1 MSIRDLSLRPAHL
14 PLMRAMHR
22 TAKAAPVY
30 ETVLAEPDT
39 DQDRMLT
46 LMLALAPMAFA
57 FFYLAFLAMMLFH

>member
-1 MSIRDLSLRPAHL
+1 MSVHDLSLRPARF
-14 PLMRAMHR
+14 PLVRSMRR
-22 TAKAAPVY
+22 TASASPVY

-57 FFYLAFLAMMLFH
+57 FFYLSFLALMLFH

>member
-1 MSIRDLSLRPAHL
+1 MSVHDLSLRPAHF

-22 TAKAAPVY
+22 TANATPVY
-30 ETVLAEPDT
+30 ETVLAETDT

>member
-14 PLMRAMHR
+14 PLMRVIRRNANA
-22 TAKAAPVY
+22 TPVY
-30 ETVLAEPDT
+30 ETVLVEPDT